1 MPTLDF
7 KGKQIVYAHHLGV
20 PYRTLDVA
28 HKKSVLPK
36 GNGKNGVVEEG
47 NLVVH
52 GDNLQALKAL
62 MPRYAGRGAVGKH
75 AILGM
80 REWDG
85 RMKAMPGERTAKP
98 TLQSAVHEQVEI
110 GSKVYTDEHGVYHGL
125 ARYDHES
132 VCHSTKEYV
141 RRMMAHINGIESV
154 WAVVERGFDGV
165 YHHWNSKHCACY
177 VDEFAFCLNG
187 EGNCERDT
195 IDRIDDVCRNAV
207 GKRLTYERLI
217 S

>member
-28 HKKSVLPK
+28 RKKSVLPK
-36 GNGKNGVVEEG
+36 GDRKSGAVEEG

-52 GDNLQALKAL
+52 GDNIQALKA
-62 MPRYAGRGAVGKH
+62 MMSRYAGRGAAGKQ
-75 AILGM
+75 AVLGM
-80 REWDG
+80 RERDG
-85 RMKAMPGERTAKP
+85 RMKAKPVERMDKP
-98 TLQSAVHEQVEI
+98 ILQGAIQEQVET
-110 GSKVYTDEHGVYHGL
+110 GSKVYTDEHGGYHGL
-125 ARYDHES
+125 AGYDHAS
-132 VCHSTKEYV
+132 VYYSAKEYV
-141 RRMMAHINGIESV
+141 RGVAHANGIESL
-154 WAVVERGFDGV
+154 WAVVERGFGGV
-165 YHHWNSKHCACY
+165 YYHWSGKHCARY
-177 VDEFAFCLNG
+177 VDEFAFRLN

>member
-36 GNGKNGVVEEG
+36 GDGKNEVVEEG

-62 MPRYAGRGAVGKH
+62 MPRYAGRGAVGRQ

-80 REWDG
+80 RERDS
-85 RMKAMPGERTAKP
+85 RVKATLVERADKP
-98 TLQSAVHEQVEI
+98 TLQGAVHEPVEP
-110 GSKVYTDEHGVYHGL
+110 GSRVYTDEQGGYHDL
-125 ARYDHES
+125 AGSDHEG
-132 VCHSTKEYV
+132 VCHSAKEYV
-141 RRMMAHINGIESV
+141 RERAAHTNGIESM
-154 WAVVERGFDGV
+154 WAVVERDFDGV
-165 YHHWNSKHCACY
+165 YHHWSSKHCARY
-177 VDEFAFCLNG
+177 VDEFVFRLN
-187 EGNCERDT
+187 EENCERDA
-195 IDRIDDVCRNAV
+195 IDWIDDVCRNAV